1 MIVTAGQS
9 FTIQS
14 QLSLVLCSSGRKNV
28 ESSNE
33 VITSDFVLGVQS
45 IQNGNNMHKEVYKDQ
60 HNSVH
65 LSIQKY
71 TEVLL

>member
-1 MIVTAGQS
+1 M
-9 FTIQS
+9 
-14 QLSLVLCSSGRKNV
+14 

-45 IQNGNNMHKEVYKDQ
+45 IQNGSYMHKEVYKDL
-60 HNSVH
+60 HKSVH
-65 LSIQKY
+65 LCIQKY

>member
-1 MIVTAGQS
+1 M
-9 FTIQS
+9 
-14 QLSLVLCSSGRKNV
+14 

-33 VITSDFVLGVQS
+33 VITSDFVLGVLS
-45 IQNGNNMHKEVYKDQ
+45 IQNGNNMHKEVYKDL
-60 HNSVH
+60 HKSVH

>member
-1 MIVTAGQS
+1 M
-9 FTIQS
+9 
-14 QLSLVLCSSGRKNV
+14 

-33 VITSDFVLGVQS
+33 VITSDFVLGVPS
-45 IQNGNNMHKEVYKDQ
+45 IQNGDNMHKEVYKDQ

>member
-28 ESSNE
+28 ESSHE

-45 IQNGNNMHKEVYKDQ
+45 IQNGNNMHKEVYKDL
-60 HNSVH
+60 HKSVH
-65 LSIQKY
+65 LCIQKY